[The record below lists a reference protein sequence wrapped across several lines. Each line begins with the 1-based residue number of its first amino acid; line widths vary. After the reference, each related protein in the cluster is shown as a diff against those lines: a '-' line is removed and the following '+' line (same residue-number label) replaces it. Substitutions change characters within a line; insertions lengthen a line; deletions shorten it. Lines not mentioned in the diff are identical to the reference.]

1 MKTVNN
7 FLKMFSIL
15 KFCYT
20 FKSHL
25 KKSYINMVKNYI
37 VTQILICFFVFHSF
51 AQYEEEEY
59 ISKLPSIGAG
69 VGVLSYF
76 GELQKT
82 YNIGTLTHIRPGY
95 HLTVEQRLGN
105 FIGLQLTGLMGKVA
119 HSQFQNNRLINFE
132 SPITQVGLDLVF
144 HFDNDKIINR
154 KSLFTPFLSIGAGY
168 MMFDPRGD
176 YKDKN
181 GNEYY
186 IWSNGSIMNLPES
199 DSTYFIATPISRDYK
214 YETKLTDS
222 TNNYPRNTIVI
233 PITGGL
239 DFRLSRTINVKI
251 SGTYCLTQTDYL
263 DNTKADGKN
272 DSYLYTNVSL
282 HYQLGAN
289 KALKQKEAIYKDVN
303 FSNLEKMDSDGDGIK
318 DIDDLCQ
325 NTPKGVKVDKN
336 GCPLD
341 SDGDGVPDHLD
352 KEPNT
357 LKGAAV
363 DADGVALTETK
374 LQEMM
379 AKEELSTLRENVFKE
394 NPSLATLMKIGEE
407 QQQKRRS
414 FTGANTGS
422 SKIPAE
428 FQVADL
434 NGDGYISAEEIA
446 KNIDMFFE
454 GESTLTV
461 EKLHKLIDFFFEQ

>member
-1 MKTVNN
+1 M
-7 FLKMFSIL
+7 L
-15 KFCYT
+15 
-20 FKSHL
+20 
-25 KKSYINMVKNYI
+25 KNYF
-37 VTQILICFFVFHSF
+37 VTTMLICVLTINSF
-51 AQYEEEEY
+51 AQFDEEEY
-59 ISKLPSIGAG
+59 VSKLPTIGAG

-76 GELQKT
+76 GEMQKT
-82 YNIGTLTHIRPGY
+82 YNVGTLTHIRPGY
-95 HLTVEQRLGN
+95 HIAVEQRFGN
-105 FIGLQLTGLMGKVA
+105 FIGLQFTGLMGKVA
-119 HSQFQNNRLINFE
+119 HSQFQNNKLINFE
-132 SPITQVGLDLVF
+132 SPITQFGLDLVI
-144 HFDNDKIINR
+144 HLDNDKLINR
-154 KSLFTPFLSIGAGY
+154 KSLFTPFLSLGAGY

-176 YKDKN
+176 YKDRN
-181 GNEYY
+181 GNDYY

-199 DSTYFIATPISRDYK
+199 DSTYLIATPISRDYK

-222 TNNYPRNTIVI
+222 TTNYPRNTIAI
-233 PITGGL
+233 PITAGL
-239 DFRLSRTINVKI
+239 DFRLSPSLNVKI

-263 DNTKADGKN
+263 DNLKSDGSN

-289 KALKQKEAIYKDVN
+289 KARKQKEAIYKDVK
-303 FSNLEKMDSDGDGIK
+303 FSDLEKMDSDGDGVK

-341 SDGDGVPDHLD
+341 TDGDGVPDYLD

-394 NPSLATLMKIGEE
+394 NPSLATLMKIGEQ
-407 QQQKRRS
+407 QQQKRMTS
-414 FTGANTGS
+414 SGNNTGGS
-422 SKIPAE
+422 SKLPAE
-428 FQVADL
+428 FRAADL
-434 NGDGYISAEEIA
+434 NGDGYISPEEIA

-454 GESTLTV
+454 GESTFTV

>member
-1 MKTVNN
+1 
-7 FLKMFSIL
+7 
-15 KFCYT
+15 
-20 FKSHL
+20 
-25 KKSYINMVKNYI
+25 MVKNYL
-37 VTQILICFFVFHSF
+37 VTTMLICAFAFTSF
-51 AQYEEEEY
+51 AQFDEDNYV
-59 ISKLPSIGAG
+59 SKLPSIGAG

-76 GELQKT
+76 GEMQKS
-82 YNIGTLTHIRPGY
+82 YNVGTLTHIRPGY
-95 HLTVEQRLGN
+95 HLAVEQRFGN
-105 FIGLQLTGLMGKVA
+105 FIGLQFNGLMGKVA
-119 HSQFQNNRLINFE
+119 HSQFQNNVMYNFE
-132 SPITQVGLDLVF
+132 SAITQVGLDLVF

-154 KSLFTPFLSIGAGY
+154 KSLFTPFLAVGAGY

-176 YKDKN
+176 YKDRN
-181 GNEYY
+181 GNDYY
-186 IWSNGSIMNLPES
+186 IWSNGSLMNLPES
-199 DSTYFIATPISRDYK
+199 DSTYFIATPVSRDYK

-222 TNNYPRNTIVI
+222 TTNYPRNTIAI
-233 PITGGL
+233 PITAGL
-239 DFRLSRTINVKI
+239 DFRLSRSLNVKI

-263 DNTKADGKN
+263 DNWKSDGSN

-289 KALKQKEAIYKDVN
+289 KARKQKEAIYKDVK
-303 FSNLEKMDSDGDGIK
+303 FSDLEKMDSDGDGVK

-336 GCPLD
+336 GCPMD

-379 AKEELSTLRENVFKE
+379 AKEEQSTSRENVFKE
-394 NPSLATLMKIGEE
+394 NPSLATLMKIGEQ
-407 QQQKRRS
+407 QQQKRMTS
-414 FTGANTGS
+414 SGSNTGGS
-422 SKIPAE
+422 SKLPAE
-428 FQVADL
+428 FRAADL
-434 NGDGYISAEEIA
+434 NGDGYISPEEIA

-454 GESTLTV
+454 GESSFTV
-461 EKLHKLIDFFFEQ
+461 ERLHKLIDFFFEQ

>member
-1 MKTVNN
+1 
-7 FLKMFSIL
+7 
-15 KFCYT
+15 
-20 FKSHL
+20 
-25 KKSYINMVKNYI
+25 MVKNYL
-37 VTQILICFFVFHSF
+37 VTTMLIF
-51 AQYEEEEY
+51 AFAFTSIAQFDEDNYV
-59 ISKLPSIGAG
+59 SKLPSLGAG

-76 GELQKT
+76 GEMQKS
-82 YNIGTLTHIRPGY
+82 YNVGTLTHIRPGY
-95 HLTVEQRLGN
+95 HLVVEQRFGN
-105 FIGLQLTGLMGKVA
+105 FIGLQFNGLMGKVA
-119 HSQFQNNRLINFE
+119 HSQFQNNTMYNFE
-132 SPITQVGLDLVF
+132 SAITQVGLDLVF

-154 KSLFTPFLSIGAGY
+154 KTLFTPFLSVGAGY

-176 YKDKN
+176 YKDSN
-181 GNEYY
+181 GNDYY
-186 IWSNGSIMNLPES
+186 IWSNGSLMNLPES
-199 DSTYFIATPISRDYK
+199 DSTYFIATPVSRDYK

-222 TNNYPRNTIVI
+222 TTNYPRNTIVI
-233 PITGGL
+233 PITAGL
-239 DFRLSRTINVKI
+239 DFRLSRSLNVKI

-263 DNTKADGKN
+263 DNWKSDGSN

-289 KALKQKEAIYKDVN
+289 KARKQKEAVYKDVK
-303 FSNLEKMDSDGDGIK
+303 FSELEKMDSDGDGIK

-336 GCPLD
+336 GCPMD

-394 NPSLATLMKIGEE
+394 NPSLATLMKIGEQ
-407 QQQKRRS
+407 QQQKRMS
-414 FTGANTGS
+414 SSGSNTGS
-422 SKIPAE
+422 SKLPAE
-428 FQVADL
+428 FRAADL
-434 NGDGYISAEEIA
+434 NGDGYISPEEIA

-454 GESTLTV
+454 GESSFTV
-461 EKLHKLIDFFFEQ
+461 EKLHKLIDYFFEQ

>member
-1 MKTVNN
+1 M
-7 FLKMFSIL
+7 
-15 KFCYT
+15 
-20 FKSHL
+20 
-25 KKSYINMVKNYI
+25 KNYF
-37 VTQILICFFVFHSF
+37 VTTMLICIFAFTSF
-51 AQYEEEEY
+51 AQFDEDEY
-59 ISKLPSIGAG
+59 VSKLPSIGAG

-76 GELQKT
+76 GEMQKS

-95 HLTVEQRLGN
+95 HIAVEQRFGN
-105 FIGLQLTGLMGKVA
+105 FIGLQFSGLMGKVA
-119 HSQFQNNRLINFE
+119 HSQFQNNKLINFE
-132 SPITQVGLDLVF
+132 SPITQFGLDFVL
-144 HFDNDKIINR
+144 HLDNDKIINR
-154 KSLFTPFLSIGAGY
+154 KSLFTPFLAVGAGY

-176 YKDKN
+176 YKDAN
-181 GNEYY
+181 GNDYY
-186 IWSNGSIMNLPES
+186 IWSNGSLMNLPEA

-222 TNNYPRNTIVI
+222 TTNYPRNTIAI
-233 PITGGL
+233 PITAGL
-239 DFRLSRTINVKI
+239 DFRLSRSLNVKI

-263 DNTKADGKN
+263 DNWKSDGSN

-289 KALKQKEAIYKDVN
+289 KARKQKEAIYKDVK
-303 FSNLEKMDSDGDGIK
+303 FSDLEKMDSDGDGVK

-336 GCPLD
+336 GCPMD

-379 AKEELSTLRENVFKE
+379 AKEEQSTSRENVFKE
-394 NPSLATLMKIGEE
+394 NPSLATLMKIGEQ
-407 QQQKRRS
+407 QQQKRMTS
-414 FTGANTGS
+414 SGNNTGGT
-422 SKIPAE
+422 SKLPAE
-428 FQVADL
+428 FRAADL
-434 NGDGYISAEEIA
+434 NGDGYISPEEIA

-454 GESTLTV
+454 GESSFTV
-461 EKLHKLIDFFFEQ
+461 ERLHKLIDFFFEQ